1 MSAPL
6 VERNRTQPI
15 NIETVRRI
23 YPEADQLV
31 GALLEHEGEAI
42 AEVSHLSHS
51 TVSLGRIE
59 QKEEA
64 VTFTRELHK
73 NIDKD
78 NGLNG
83 YLNVA
88 VKTEES
94 EGEKSIYLGTYHE
107 GSVFNLPELFTSTSI
122 EDAKAVNVSQRT
134 LIIGDRACGAFGIG
148 RALAESE
155 RGFTESKLQFAGGL
169 ILASQ
174 LEQGDFDWR
183 PTEAKLAKPFDEA
196 IDYLRKDF
204 VDKTFMPM
212 LLNQL
217 RIDGSWVSSDQVA
230 ERAAVFGFNHA
241 ELTDELSAKIL
252 SGEYHNTDV
261 MDDPMQYQKKQAD
274 RFGNFEAYIHGF
286 VANVLTNQLGIDPNK
301 S

>member
-15 NIETVRRI
+15 DIETVRRI

-42 AEVSHLSHS
+42 AEVSHHSHS

-64 VTFTRELHK
+64 VTFSRELHK

-107 GSVFNLPELFTSTSI
+107 GSRFNLPELFTSTSI
-122 EDAKAVNVSQRT
+122 EDAKAVDVKERT

-148 RALAESE
+148 RALVESDK
-155 RGFTESKLQFAGGL
+155 GFRESKLYLAGGL
-169 ILASQ
+169 VLASK
-174 LEQGDFDWR
+174 LERGDFDWR
-183 PTEAKLAKPFDEA
+183 PNDGQGAESFNEA

-204 VDKTFMPM
+204 IDKTFMPM
-212 LLNQL
+212 LLHEL
-217 RIDGSWVSSDQVA
+217 RIDGSFVSSEQVA
-230 ERAAVFGFNHA
+230 ERAAIFGFNHA
-241 ELTDELSAKIL
+241 ELTDELSANIL

-261 MDDPMQYQKKQAD
+261 MDDPLEHMKKQAD

-286 VANVLTNQLGIDPNK
+286 VANVLTNQLGIAPTER
-301 S
+301 